1 MDNLEIANVFY
12 RIAAM
17 LEIKGGDRFRVGA
30 YRRAAEAIESLG
42 GDIAMLWQAGRL
54 RDIPGV
60 GQAISTKIDELLR
73 TGKLDYYERLQEEVP
88 LGVVE
93 LLAIPGIGP
102 RTARLL
108 YETLGVQSIEE
119 VEALAQDRQLRNLP
133 GLGARSEKNILE
145 GIYLLRLRQQ
155 RIPLWKALDTARQI
169 AESWPEAVP
178 GIGQVELTGQLRRM
192 QPEVSTLSLLA
203 RCQQPQAAL
212 AGLSQL
218 PLLQAVKL
226 KEESCAEALF
236 PEGWAVRLK
245 AATPDDFG
253 TYLVLETG
261 SEAHL
266 RELGALA
273 GSLGLALDKEG
284 LQRKGEEFEFAEE
297 AAFYATLGLPWI
309 PPELREGRGE
319 VEAALKGEL
328 PSVVKQAHI
337 RGDLHCHTDWSDG
350 HNSIQEMAEAARSLG
365 YEYVVISDHTKSLG
379 IAHGLDEGRLA
390 EQRAV
395 IERLNQGY
403 SRFRILHGAEVE
415 IKADGRLDFDDEVL
429 AGLDVVVASLH
440 SGLRQDARRIT
451 ARALSA
457 LANPHVDILG
467 HPSGRI
473 LGQREPSRLDL
484 GRVITEA
491 AAKGVALEINANPA
505 RLDLDDGFIYQAIR
519 QGAKLAINTDAHS
532 IEELNLI
539 PWGITAAQRGWAQPE
554 DIVNTWPLEQMLE
567 WLRMRG
573 KGGRRCELP

>member
-30 YRRAAEAIESLG
+30 YRRAAEAIESIG
-42 GDIAMLWQAGRL
+42 GDIAALWRAGRL

-60 GQAISTKIDELLR
+60 GQAISAKIDELLR
-73 TGKLDYYERLQEEVP
+73 TGKLDYYERLRQEIPV
-88 LGVVE
+88 GVVE
-93 LLAIPGIGP
+93 LLAVPGIGP

-108 YETLGVQSIEE
+108 HESFGVRSIEE
-119 VEALAQDRQLRNLP
+119 AEALAREGQLQKLP

-145 GIYLLRLRQQ
+145 GIHLLRLRQQ

-169 AESWPEAVP
+169 AESWQEAGP
-178 GIGQVELTGQLRRM
+178 SIGQVRLAGQLRRM

-203 RCQQPQAAL
+203 ACQEPEAAL

-218 PLLQAVKL
+218 APLQAVKV
-226 KEESCAEALF
+226 KEDSCAQALS
-236 PEGWAVRLK
+236 PEGWVVRLK
-245 AATPDDFG
+245 AVAPGNYG

-273 GSLGLALDKEG
+273 GGLGLPLGKEG
-284 LQRKGEEFEFAEE
+284 LQRKGEPLRFPEE
-297 AAFYATLGLPWI
+297 AEFYGTLGLPWI

-319 VEAALKGEL
+319 VEAALRGEL
-328 PSVVKQAHI
+328 PSLVKHGHI

-350 HNSIQEMAEAARSLG
+350 HNSIEEMAEAARSLG

-379 IAHGLDEGRLA
+379 IAHGLNEARLA

-403 SRFRILHGAEVE
+403 SRFSILHGAEVE
-415 IKADGRLDFDDEVL
+415 IKADGSLDFSDEVL

-451 ARALSA
+451 QRALSA

-473 LGQREPSRLDL
+473 LGQRDPSRLDL
-484 GRVITEA
+484 GRVIAEA
-491 AAKGVALEINANPA
+491 AANGVALEINANPS
-505 RLDLDDGFIYQAIR
+505 RLDLDDAFIYRAVR
-519 QGAKLAINTDAHS
+519 QGAKLAIATDAHS
-532 IEELNLI
+532 IEELNHI

-554 DIVNTWPLEQMLE
+554 DVVNTWPLERLLS
-567 WLRMRG
+567 WLRRRG
-573 KGGRRCELP
+573 